1 MKMMSVR
8 SPHVKD
14 APAGTWT
21 NAKLFGTQFFVSGMT
36 AHDGNGEVEGDGSMY
51 DQARL
56 TFQKIKH
63 LVNAAGA
70 AMDDVIEMTIYVTD
84 ITQRKEVWRARQE
97 FFTGDF
103 PCSTLV
109 EVRALAA
116 PPIHVEISVRGFVG
130 ASQAGP
136 PRQGISSD

>member
-14 APAGTWT
+14 APAGAWT
-21 NAKLFGTQFFVSGMT
+21 NAKLFGNQFFVSGMT

-51 DQARL
+51 DQARR

-116 PPIHVEISVRGFVG
+116 PPVRVEISVCGFIG
-130 ASQAGP
+130 ASQA
-136 PRQGISSD
+136 